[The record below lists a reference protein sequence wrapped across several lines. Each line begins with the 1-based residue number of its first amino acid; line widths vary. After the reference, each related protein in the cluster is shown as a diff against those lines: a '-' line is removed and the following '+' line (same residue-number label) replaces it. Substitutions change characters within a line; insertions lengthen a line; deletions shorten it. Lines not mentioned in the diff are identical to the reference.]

1 MCPSLAEPDSRDIPR
16 SEVSNCKPQA
26 NKKFFDPAIFQ
37 KCWRGVGEQPT
48 FAKQI
53 RLCNLFFLLQLH
65 FLKLTNSQFH
75 DFYETSCKFRQ
86 GNGAIAAR
94 WQAKAGVEPPF
105 AGRCRPFSLRIILVM
120 FHMKHCIATVP
131 PEQLRNIR
139 FLFRFHKAG
148 RSCSPRLEKLSLFSP
163 PPPCAKSMAQ
173 RFRCLRAAIRATRP
187 HLASIFEKLLDQK
200 TFLSPAARCLQ
211 PIIQKSS
218 CFSPRSRCFFAKY
231 PKNKMVRCKTL
242 LHFLQ
247 SKFHH
252 FSVFRCI

>member
-1 MCPSLAEPDSRDIPR
+1 MCIGAWSLVDVWVIRLFHVKHKF
-16 SEVSNCKPQA
+16 SEKIAKYEPQA
-26 NKKFFDPAIFQ
+26 NKKFFGAAVFQ
-37 KCWRGVGEQPT
+37 KCCRGVGEQPT

-131 PEQLRNIR
+131 PEQLQNIR

-173 RFRCLRAAIRATRP
+173 GFRCLRAAIRATRP
-187 HLASIFEKLLDQK
+187 E
-200 TFLSPAARCLQ
+200 
-211 PIIQKSS
+211 
-218 CFSPRSRCFFAKY
+218 PRQ
-231 PKNKMVRCKTL
+231 
-242 LHFLQ
+242 HF
-247 SKFHH
+247 
-252 FSVFRCI
+252 